1 MTSGDLSMTS
11 CCQERTTDTFAV
23 EVVPAAVSLP
33 PKVEAGSED
42 IDKEAMAIDCFHFNT
57 LTQGQVGRE
66 CKQTYHDI
74 LTPLYIS
81 VQIGTNIWNNL
92 IEPPG
97 NRTSVYGSDLQIKCP
112 EPGQPISLS

>member
-1 MTSGDLSMTS
+1 MTS

-42 IDKEAMAIDCFHFNT
+42 IDKDAMAIDCFHFNT
-57 LTQGQVGRE
+57 LTQGQVGGGRE
-66 CKQTYHDI
+66 CKHMYHDI

-112 EPGQPISLS
+112 EAGQPISLS

>member
-1 MTSGDLSMTS
+1 MTS

-57 LTQGQVGRE
+57 LTQGQVGG
-66 CKQTYHDI
+66 
-74 LTPLYIS
+74 S
-81 VQIGTNIWNNL
+81 V
-92 IEPPG
+92 
-97 NRTSVYGSDLQIKCP
+97 NRCITTF
-112 EPGQPISLS
+112 

>member
-1 MTSGDLSMTS
+1 M
-11 CCQERTTDTFAV
+11 

-66 CKQTYHDI
+66 CKQMYLEI

-112 EPGQPISLS
+112 EAGQPISLS

>member
-1 MTSGDLSMTS
+1 MYL
-11 CCQERTTDTFAV
+11 
-23 EVVPAAVSLP
+23 
-33 PKVEAGSED
+33 
-42 IDKEAMAIDCFHFNT
+42 
-57 LTQGQVGRE
+57 
-66 CKQTYHDI
+66 DI

>member
-1 MTSGDLSMTS
+1 MTS

-66 CKQTYHDI
+66 CKQMY
-74 LTPLYIS
+74 LYS
-81 VQIGTNIWNNL
+81 VLQDVSRDFNTFVYFCSDWNKHL
-92 IEPPG
+92 EQF
-97 NRTSVYGSDLQIKCP
+97 NRASRQQDLGLWQ
-112 EPGQPISLS
+112 

>member
-1 MTSGDLSMTS
+1 MTS

-33 PKVEAGSED
+33 PTVEAGSEV

-57 LTQGQVGRE
+57 FTQGQVGQE
-66 CKQTYHDI
+66 CKQMYLDI
-74 LTPLYIS
+74 VTLYIS

-97 NRTSVYGSDLQIKCP
+97 NRTSVYGSALQLKCP

>member
-1 MTSGDLSMTS
+1 M
-11 CCQERTTDTFAV
+11 

-42 IDKEAMAIDCFHFNT
+42 IDKDAMAIDCFHFNT

-66 CKQTYHDI
+66 CKQMHHDI

-92 IEPPG
+92 IEAPS